1 MLTVNRLRLRDASG
15 ETEFSYGGAVA
26 KLTSRAEA
34 EALAALF
41 GYADAGPCRAA
52 ADISAGGTTA
62 SVSVSRAG
70 KRDGR
75 SAALTDGTPF
85 PELFALTRMSAEE
98 RFLSVYRPGGSYSA
112 RLAGYADPARY
123 FPKKDFSAL
132 TDGAGETAVF
142 RRMLR
147 ERLRGFCPDDGPE
160 RELLCFIE
168 LNALWR
174 DVEAVRDMHRVFPP
188 LLLCDPPP
196 GARFGEAAEA
206 LDRQIFIL
214 SPF

>member
-1 MLTVNRLRLRDASG
+1 
-15 ETEFSYGGAVA
+15 
-26 KLTSRAEA
+26 
-34 EALAALF
+34 
-41 GYADAGPCRAA
+41 
-52 ADISAGGTTA
+52 
-62 SVSVSRAG
+62 
-70 KRDGR
+70 
-75 SAALTDGTPF
+75 
-85 PELFALTRMSAEE
+85 MSAEE

-123 FPKKDFSAL
+123 FPKKDFPTL

-142 RRMLR
+142 R
-147 ERLRGFCPDDGPE
+147 PDDGPE